1 MNKPLQERDKENFK
15 EEAKEEEP
23 EKETENCR
31 VGREKKKCMILR
43 ELHVGKLGRGFTTC
57 PIQKIP
63 SVGEE
68 QLELSHTTD
77 TSVNGTCTIWQYQS

>member
-31 VGREKKKCMILR
+31 VGREKKN
-43 ELHVGKLGRGFTTC
+43 V
-57 PIQKIP
+57 
-63 SVGEE
+63 
-68 QLELSHTTD
+68 
-77 TSVNGTCTIWQYQS
+77 